1 MCVAV
6 GQIVCVFRVFVRRA
20 ARLLPQLD
28 VRVRVD
34 DVHNLCVQGVEG
46 RRLVEVISRVDKR
59 LESTVKTWSVGA

>member
-1 MCVAV
+1 MRIAV
-6 GQIVCVFRVFVRRA
+6 GQIVCGFRVFVRRA
-20 ARLLPQLD
+20 AHLSPQLD

-34 DVHNLCVQGVEG
+34 DVQSLCARCRGA